1 MEGLSMLTTLLS
13 SFMLGDINLQGVSS
27 QGDTNVMSVIQTV
40 FIWVLL
46 FAIIGSLVVK
56 KYRGALMVLVFG
68 GIIGVFIYGPSNII
82 SLGDSLL
89 KFFGLSS

>member
-1 MEGLSMLTTLLS
+1 MLTTLLS

-56 KYRGALMVLVFG
+56 SIVVRLWFLFSVELLV
-68 GIIGVFIYGPSNII
+68 Y
-82 SLGDSLL
+82 
-89 KFFGLSS
+89 LSMDQVTLFR

>member
-1 MEGLSMLTTLLS
+1 MLTTFLQ

>member
-1 MEGLSMLTTLLS
+1 MLTNLLS

>member
-1 MEGLSMLTTLLS
+1 
-13 SFMLGDINLQGVSS
+13 MLGDINLQGVSN

>member
-1 MEGLSMLTTLLS
+1 MLATLLS

>member
-1 MEGLSMLTTLLS
+1 MLTTLLS

-27 QGDTNVMSVIQTV
+27 QGDTNVMGVIQTV

>member
-1 MEGLSMLTTLLS
+1 MLTTLLS

>member
-1 MEGLSMLTTLLS
+1 MLTTLLN

>member
-1 MEGLSMLTTLLS
+1 MLTTLLS

-82 SLGDSLL
+82 SLGDSL
-89 KFFGLSS
+89 

>member
-1 MEGLSMLTTLLS
+1 MLTTFLH

>member
-1 MEGLSMLTTLLS
+1 MLTTLLS
-13 SFMLGDINLQGVSS
+13 SFLLGDINLQGVSS

>member
-1 MEGLSMLTTLLS
+1 MLTTFLH

-40 FIWVLL
+40 FIWIVM
-46 FAIIGSLVVK
+46 FAIIGAVVMK

-68 GIIGVFIYGPSNII
+68 GIIGVFVYGPSNII

-89 KFFGLSS
+89 KFFGVSS

>member
-1 MEGLSMLTTLLS
+1 MLTILLS
-13 SFMLGDINLQGVSS
+13 SFMLGDINLQGVSN